1 MESKQ
6 ANYSVNHAG
15 AFSNFG
21 NVTEGVL
28 KGKIFLKDFLKL
40 TSMEV
45 SLNNLPP
52 KAEIPF
58 YHKHQENE
66 ELYIFLKG
74 HGQFQVDGNDL
85 DVFEGTSVR
94 IAPDGVRALRNTS
107 ASEDLYFI
115 VIQAKEN
122 SLTQWVESDGVILEQ
137 PVEWGKSVEFN
148 GYDS

>member
-1 MESKQ
+1 M
-6 ANYSVNHAG
+6 
-15 AFSNFG
+15 
-21 NVTEGVL
+21 L
-28 KGKIFLKDFLKL
+28 KGKIFLKDSLKL

-52 KAEIPF
+52 KAEVPF

-74 HGQFQVDGNDL
+74 QGQFQVDGNEF

-94 IAPDGVRALRNTS
+94 IAPDGVRVVQNTS

-122 SLTQWVESDGVILEQ
+122 SLTQWVESDGIILEQ
-137 PVEWGKSVEFN
+137 PVEWGKSVE
-148 GYDS
+148 

>member
-1 MESKQ
+1 MEPNQ
-6 ANYSVNHAG
+6 VNYSINHAG

-21 NVTEGVL
+21 NVTEGMI
-28 KGKIFLKDFLKL
+28 KGKIFLKESLNL

-52 KAEIPF
+52 KGEIPF

-74 HGQFQVDGNDL
+74 QGLIQVDGNEFE
-85 DVFEGTSVR
+85 VIEGTSVR
-94 IAPDGVRALRNTS
+94 IAPDGVRVLKNTS
-107 ASEDLYFI
+107 ASEDLHFI

-122 SLTQWVESDGVILEQ
+122 SLSQWVQTDGIILEQ
-137 PVEWGKSVEFN
+137 PVEWGKSVK
-148 GYDS
+148 

>member
-1 MESKQ
+1 MESNQ

-21 NVTEGVL
+21 NVTEGML
-28 KGKIFLKDFLKL
+28 KGKIFLKDSLKL

-52 KAEIPF
+52 KAEVPF
-58 YHKHQENE
+58 YHKHKENE
-66 ELYIFLKG
+66 ELYIFVKG
-74 HGQFQVDGNDL
+74 QGHLQVDGNEF

-115 VIQAKEN
+115 VIQAKED
-122 SLTQWVESDGVILEQ
+122 SLTQWVETDGIILEQ
-137 PVEWGKSVEFN
+137 PVEWGRALSSTNE
-148 GYDS
+148 GR

>member
-1 MESKQ
+1 VKKLELNQ

-21 NVTEGVL
+21 NVTEGML
-28 KGKIFLKDFLKL
+28 KGKIFLKDSLKL

-52 KAEIPF
+52 KAEVPF

-74 HGQFQVDGNDL
+74 QGHLQVDGNEI

-115 VIQAKEN
+115 VIQAKES
-122 SLTQWVESDGVILEQ
+122 SLTQWVETDGVILEQ

-148 GYDS
+148 

>member
-1 MESKQ
+1 VNKLESNQ
-6 ANYSVNHAG
+6 GNYSVNHAG
-15 AFSNFG
+15 AFSNFE
-21 NVTEGVL
+21 NVTEGML
-28 KGKIFLKDFLKL
+28 KGKIFLKDSLQL

-52 KAEIPF
+52 KAQVPF

-74 HGQFQVDGNDL
+74 QGQLQVDGNEF

-94 IAPDGVRALRNTS
+94 IAPDGVRVLHNTS
-107 ASEDLYFI
+107 SSEDLYFI

-122 SLTQWVESDGVILEQ
+122 SLTQWVETDGVILEQ
-137 PVEWGKSVEFN
+137 PVKWGKSVE
-148 GYDS
+148 

>member
-1 MESKQ
+1 MEPNQ

-15 AFSNFG
+15 TFSNFR
-21 NVTEGVL
+21 NVTEGML
-28 KGKIFLKDFLKL
+28 KGKIFLKESLQL

-52 KAEIPF
+52 KAEVPF
-58 YHKHQENE
+58 YHKHKENE

-74 HGQFQVDGNDL
+74 QGQFQVDGNEF

-94 IAPDGVRALRNTS
+94 IAPDGVRALQNTS
-107 ASEDLYFI
+107 ASEDMYFI

-122 SLTQWVESDGVILEQ
+122 SLTQWVETDGVILEQ
-137 PVEWGKSVEFN
+137 PVEWIMQSLKTT
-148 GYDS
+148 